1 MSPDLLV
8 SQIRREVVEANTLL
22 YRQDYDS
29 TLPADVEDAYSKDA
43 TSLYQSL
50 GTNEREIFIKI
61 LRQTVVDTVSTILGV
76 LDGVCVIGDPIE
88 DFILVTESDPTK
100 LNGNLQDIFIA
111 HIAGMDVFARALL
124 IANDI
129 LTKSDY
135 KKMRTNRYTSFDGG
149 EGQLFEKGKLKLQDL
164 RKIAYRD
171 GEPAQLSGKQELYEM
186 ILNQYI

>member
-111 HIAGMDVFARALL
+111 EEEVG
-124 IANDI
+124 
-129 LTKSDY
+129 
-135 KKMRTNRYTSFDGG
+135 
-149 EGQLFEKGKLKLQDL
+149 
-164 RKIAYRD
+164 RKC
-171 GEPAQLSGKQELYEM
+171 
-186 ILNQYI
+186 NQG